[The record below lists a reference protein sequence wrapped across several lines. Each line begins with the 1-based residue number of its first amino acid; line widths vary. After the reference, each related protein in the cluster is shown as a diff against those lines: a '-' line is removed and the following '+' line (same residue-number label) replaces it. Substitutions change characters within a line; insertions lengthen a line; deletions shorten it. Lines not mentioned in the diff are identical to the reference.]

1 MVVFLLLSCHWGS
14 SHCVEMGSR
23 EMWVLRSLGLV
34 ISLLCSSSLESTGDA
49 TYPGRVFPPQLTHSG
64 NVLTGMLRGML
75 PRQF

>member
-1 MVVFLLLSCHWGS
+1 
-14 SHCVEMGSR
+14 
-23 EMWVLRSLGLV
+23 MWVLHSLGFV

-49 TYPGRVFPPQLTHSG
+49 AYPGRVFPPQLTLSG